1 MNEAGRLADEKPVDV
16 FLWSQYH
23 NSNTLRGMT
32 YLAADCWKLE
42 LEPRVATRM
51 AW

>member
-1 MNEAGRLADEKPVDV
+1 MSEGGRLADEKPVDV
-16 FLWSQYH
+16 FLGSQYH
-23 NSNTLRGMT
+23 NPNTMRGMI

-42 LEPRVATRM
+42 SEPRVATRM